1 MGGRGR
7 GRQLPKIKCRVCE
20 SVINKQSYP
29 DHLKGHPGADPKDR
43 REFGQSTIFDV
54 AQKKRKA
61 ESIVHDD
68 KKEDEESVI
77 DDVDDSQGLDFT
89 LDEGETGES
98 LEEGEEEADNVRV
111 AGLGEDELDSL
122 QKLLSTESLTVPV
135 SEVNKKLDDI
145 ISNTDIDV
153 DFTGCSTELDEM
165 NKRLEAIRKIVNI
178 MEDVK
183 QLTNSLQDLK
193 LVDENKTKTKNE
205 TVDTD
210 SVLKDVRS
218 LKEITDKIPELS
230 YNLEKGFLECN
241 VCLEKFKYGSEQ
253 KDDFTGENM
262 GIKFRSLK
270 RSLRRHMKTAK
281 HMMTKKSMMAKDQ
294 QQRREESRN
303 QAVGMR
309 ISRIIYYLCY
319 NARSDADFTLL
330 IYLMNRAG
338 VMLVT

>member
-145 ISNTDIDV
+145 ISNTDID
-153 DFTGCSTELDEM
+153 DDCH
-165 NKRLEAIRKIVNI
+165 
-178 MEDVK
+178 
-183 QLTNSLQDLK
+183 QW
-193 LVDENKTKTKNE
+193 
-205 TVDTD
+205 
-210 SVLKDVRS
+210 
-218 LKEITDKIPELS
+218 P
-230 YNLEKGFLECN
+230 
-241 VCLEKFKYGSEQ
+241 GS
-253 KDDFTGENM
+253 GA
-262 GIKFRSLK
+262 L
-270 RSLRRHMKTAK
+270 
-281 HMMTKKSMMAKDQ
+281 
-294 QQRREESRN
+294 
-303 QAVGMR
+303 
-309 ISRIIYYLCY
+309 
-319 NARSDADFTLL
+319 
-330 IYLMNRAG
+330 
-338 VMLVT
+338 